1 MLSYKVFSTTVF
13 DDWRFVSSLLVL
25 WVYQESWPRIY
36 QESKTLGFLFCFD
49 FVFFLIP
56 DISLK
61 YENVTLGYTH
71 YESKQSDVF
80 YLFKLILLL
89 AKYFIHK
96 CKFCKPFFNIFSWRH
111 ETLYVCDLS
120 VHYLAPWH
128 MIYHHSVIFVL
139 Y

>member
-1 MLSYKVFSTTVF
+1 MLSYKVFSTTVLMTEDLSHLF
-13 DDWRFVSSLLVL
+13 WYCEYTKNRDQEYTKNQKH
-25 WVYQESWPRIY
+25 WV
-36 QESKTLGFLFCFD
+36 FCF
-49 FVFFLIP
+49 VLILFFLIP

-96 CKFCKPFFNIFSWRH
+96 CKFCKPFFNIFS
-111 ETLYVCDLS
+111 
-120 VHYLAPWH
+120 
-128 MIYHHSVIFVL
+128 
-139 Y
+139 